1 MAQQKPGV
9 MLCFELRPSLRR
21 LSSRERLALY
31 DAIMDYGEWGVVPD
45 FTGKLAVA
53 WDFVQPK
60 LDRDDEAYL
69 RNVQQRRY
77 ALYARE
83 CKRDGAEPLSYK
95 EWRVSKD
102 SEAER
107 PTSGDNGS
115 YPSTNSNPNPNSNPD
130 PNPTS
135 CCYDSAAG
143 KPPRQPQRLIPPTV
157 EEVRAYAAQR
167 GNPPEPTPTAPGR
180 DGSKPPAAAQ
190 PLNIQRTAQLRQ
202 LREAKSLP
210 YRAWAYELRYHH
222 LQIVFSRNCRAAH
235 PPVFLLICPHRGAE
249 VLDVKNRI

>member
-9 MLCFELRPSLRR
+9 MLYFELRPSLRR

-115 YPSTNSNPNPNSNPD
+115 YPSTNSNPDPNPNSNPNPD
-130 PNPTS
+130 PTS
-135 CCYDSAAG
+135 CCYDNAAG

-167 GNPPEPTPTAPGR
+167 G
-180 DGSKPPAAAQ
+180 DPPAPRFPPHWVGAARSR
-190 PLNIQRTAQLRQ
+190 PLRRSRSTFNEPPSCVSFGRLRASPTGRMHSSGYLRKTGVAGGCYPPLQRG
-202 LREAKSLP
+202 
-210 YRAWAYELRYHH
+210 
-222 LQIVFSRNCRAAH
+222 C
-235 PPVFLLICPHRGAE
+235 FLFYFMF
-249 VLDVKNRI
+249 

>member
-9 MLCFELRPSLRR
+9 MLYFELRPSLRR

-115 YPSTNSNPNPNSNPD
+115 YPSTNSNPNPN

-135 CCYDSAAG
+135 CCYDNAAV
-143 KPPRQPQRLIPPTV
+143 KPPRQPQRLIPPRWRRFV
-157 EEVRAYAAQR
+157 L
-167 GNPPEPTPTAPGR
+167 TPHSGATC
-180 DGSKPPAAAQ
+180 Q
-190 PLNIQRTAQLRQ
+190 
-202 LREAKSLP
+202 
-210 YRAWAYELRYHH
+210 
-222 LQIVFSRNCRAAH
+222 SR
-235 PPVFLLICPHRGAE
+235 LTPHR
-249 VLDVKNRI
+249 

>member
-1 MAQQKPGV
+1 MYYNKFTKRNYEFTKGGTSMAQQKPGG
-9 MLCFELRPSLRR
+9 MLYFELRPSLRR

-115 YPSTNSNPNPNSNPD
+115 YPSTNPNSNPD
-130 PNPTS
+130 PTS
-135 CCYDSAAG
+135 CCYDNAAG
-143 KPPRQPQRLIPPTV
+143 KPPRQPQRLIPSTIFPST
-157 EEVRAYAAQR
+157 
-167 GNPPEPTPTAPGR
+167 PP
-180 DGSKPPAAAQ
+180 
-190 PLNIQRTAQLRQ
+190 
-202 LREAKSLP
+202 
-210 YRAWAYELRYHH
+210 
-222 LQIVFSRNCRAAH
+222 RNRFAH
-235 PPVFLLICPHRGAE
+235 PL
-249 VLDVKNRI
+249 

>member
-9 MLCFELRPSLRR
+9 MLYFELRPSLRR

-115 YPSTNSNPNPNSNPD
+115 YPSTNSNPNSNPD
-130 PNPTS
+130 PNPNPNPDPTS
-135 CCYDSAAG
+135 CCYDNAAG

-167 GNPPEPTPTAPGR
+167 GDFLDPEAFMDYYTANGWKVGRNPMKDWKAAVRTWARKEQAHGAGIRSTDPATAT
-180 DGSKPPAAAQ
+180 DAAA
-190 PLNIQRTAQLRQ
+190 
-202 LREAKSLP
+202 E
-210 YRAWAYELRYHH
+210 RYGVH
-222 LQIVFSRNCRAAH
+222 L
-235 PPVFLLICPHRGAE
+235 
-249 VLDVKNRI
+249 

>member
-1 MAQQKPGV
+1 MYYNKFTKRNYEFTKGGTSMAQQKPGV
-9 MLCFELRPSLRR
+9 MLYFELRPSLRR

-95 EWRVSKD
+95 EWCVSKD

-115 YPSTNSNPNPNSNPD
+115 YPSTNSNPD
-130 PNPTS
+130 PTS
-135 CCYDSAAG
+135 CCYDNAAG
-143 KPPRQPQRLIPPTV
+143 KPPRQPQRLIPSTIFPST
-157 EEVRAYAAQR
+157 
-167 GNPPEPTPTAPGR
+167 PP
-180 DGSKPPAAAQ
+180 
-190 PLNIQRTAQLRQ
+190 
-202 LREAKSLP
+202 
-210 YRAWAYELRYHH
+210 
-222 LQIVFSRNCRAAH
+222 RNRFAH
-235 PPVFLLICPHRGAE
+235 PL
-249 VLDVKNRI
+249 

>member
-1 MAQQKPGV
+1 MTQQKPGV
-9 MLCFELRPSLRR
+9 MLYFELRPSLRR

-31 DAIMDYGEWGVVPD
+31 DAIIDYGEWGVVPD

-107 PTSGDNGS
+107 PTSGDDGS
-115 YPSTNSNPNPNSNPD
+115 YPFTNSNPNSN

-135 CCYDSAAG
+135 CCYDNAAG
-143 KPPRQPQRLIPPTV
+143 KPPRQPQRQIPSTIFPST
-157 EEVRAYAAQR
+157 
-167 GNPPEPTPTAPGR
+167 PP
-180 DGSKPPAAAQ
+180 
-190 PLNIQRTAQLRQ
+190 
-202 LREAKSLP
+202 
-210 YRAWAYELRYHH
+210 
-222 LQIVFSRNCRAAH
+222 RNRFAH
-235 PPVFLLICPHRGAE
+235 PL
-249 VLDVKNRI
+249 

>member
-9 MLCFELRPSLRR
+9 MLYFELRPSLR
-21 LSSRERLALY
+21 RLALY

-60 LDRDDEAYL
+60 PDRDDEAYL

-115 YPSTNSNPNPNSNPD
+115 YPSTNPNPNSNPNSNPD
-130 PNPTS
+130 PTS
-135 CCYDSAAG
+135 CCYMPAAV
-143 KPPRQPQRLIPPTV
+143 KPPRQPQRLIPSTIFPST
-157 EEVRAYAAQR
+157 
-167 GNPPEPTPTAPGR
+167 PP
-180 DGSKPPAAAQ
+180 
-190 PLNIQRTAQLRQ
+190 
-202 LREAKSLP
+202 
-210 YRAWAYELRYHH
+210 
-222 LQIVFSRNCRAAH
+222 RNRFAH
-235 PPVFLLICPHRGAE
+235 PL
-249 VLDVKNRI
+249 

>member
-9 MLCFELRPSLRR
+9 MLYFELRPSLRR

-77 ALYARE
+77 AVYVRE
-83 CKRDGAEPLSYK
+83 SKKDGVLPLPYEQRLASLPETSQPETSNDTNRY
-95 EWRVSKD
+95 
-102 SEAER
+102 
-107 PTSGDNGS
+107 PTTTTTATATAT
-115 YPSTNSNPNPNSNPD
+115 STD
-130 PNPTS
+130 
-135 CCYDSAAG
+135 CCYMPAAG

-167 GNPPEPTPTAPGR
+167 GDSLDPEAFLDYYTANGWKVGRNPMKDWKAAVRTWARKERAHGAGIRST
-180 DGSKPPAAAQ
+180 DPAAAD
-190 PLNIQRTAQLRQ
+190 AAA
-202 LREAKSLP
+202 E
-210 YRAWAYELRYHH
+210 RYGFH
-222 LQIVFSRNCRAAH
+222 L
-235 PPVFLLICPHRGAE
+235 
-249 VLDVKNRI
+249 